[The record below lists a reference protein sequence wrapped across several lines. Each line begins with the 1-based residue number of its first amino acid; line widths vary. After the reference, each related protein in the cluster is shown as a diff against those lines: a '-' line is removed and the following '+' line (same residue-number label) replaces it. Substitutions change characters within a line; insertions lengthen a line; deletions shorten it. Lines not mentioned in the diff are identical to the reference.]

1 MGLADT
7 SFDLADACVA
17 SIQAI
22 NIQRGSP
29 GYTETGGQTATLDHL
44 VSSLE
49 DEADNLRTAG
59 VAALLESAA
68 ASLAQIKNATTQAK
82 AAVANLKTAD
92 QMITL
97 AGSLISLAVA
107 AASGNL
113 PAIGTSS
120 AAVISEA
127 IQLVTKTPKKSTP

>member
-7 SFDLADACVA
+7 SFDLAAACVA

-22 NIQRGSP
+22 TNQRNSP

-49 DEADNLRTAG
+49 DRADNLRTAG

-97 AGSLISLAVA
+97 AGSLVSLAAA
-107 AASGNL
+107 AASGDI
-113 PAIGTSS
+113 PTIATSA

-127 IQLVTKTPKKSTP
+127 VQLIPKTPKKSTP